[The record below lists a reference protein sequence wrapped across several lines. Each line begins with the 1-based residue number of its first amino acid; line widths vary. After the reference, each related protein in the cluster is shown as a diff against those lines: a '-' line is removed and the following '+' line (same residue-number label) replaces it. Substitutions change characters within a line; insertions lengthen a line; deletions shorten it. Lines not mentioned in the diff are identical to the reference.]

1 MTLLLITFKT
11 TFADLTALTNTNFC
25 QIIQRQQMTELA
37 FGKGKSSIERTLSAC
52 IALVNMVIEI
62 HPQFLISNME
72 MSRNMDSSRYDLH

>member
-1 MTLLLITFKT
+1 
-11 TFADLTALTNTNFC
+11 
-25 QIIQRQQMTELA
+25 MTELA